1 MAEYLLY
8 CFDGYKLER
17 CDRLDAPDDEA
28 AIEESLTRHGGKAAE
43 LWSDNRKVKNFADES
58 EY

>member
-1 MAEYLLY
+1 MAEYLLF

-17 CDRLDAPDDEA
+17 CDRFDAPDDDA
-28 AIEESLTRHGGKAAE
+28 AIEESLLRYDGKASE
-43 LWSDNRKVKNFADES
+43 LWSDNRKVKDFPDEG